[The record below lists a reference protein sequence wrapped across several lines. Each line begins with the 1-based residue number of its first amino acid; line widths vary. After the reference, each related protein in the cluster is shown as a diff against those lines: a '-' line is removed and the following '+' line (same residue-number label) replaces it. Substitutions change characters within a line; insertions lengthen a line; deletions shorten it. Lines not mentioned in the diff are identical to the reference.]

1 MADAV
6 QLRLLGVPVTIDPT
20 FFLLAILLGLGE
32 GRGAAALLTWV
43 VVVLVSVLGHELGH
57 AMALRGFG
65 SGSRIHL
72 HAMGGLTAPTGP
84 AAPSARQHVVVSLA
98 GPVPGILVGSLLLAV
113 TPGGTPDSLVD
124 WVLRDLA
131 LVNLG
136 WGVLN
141 LMPVLPLD
149 GGQVLAGLFAARNR
163 SLAPAVIASA
173 VIGGGLAVTGFVAGQ
188 WWLGAL
194 FGFLAV
200 SNASA
205 LVRARRER
213 ADSPGAVLAEG
224 YEALE
229 KGATMAAANRA
240 REALA
245 GATTAADRDGA
256 VNLLMWVHLLGGD
269 VDAAAEVTRQNPPWD
284 PMASLLHPQVV
295 RAAGDAD
302 AAVALLQRTFDAH
315 PGDATRTQ
323 LARGLV
329 ELGRLDDAV
338 TLVDG
343 GRAPYLDTRSA
354 AVVGAGLFRAG
365 RYGEAAQLGE
375 ASFER
380 SIDKAMAYNVACAWV
395 RDGRPDD
402 ALAWLHRAVDAGY
415 ANLAELDRDPNLAD
429 LRGAPEFDALRGR
442 LTKEP

>member
-20 FFLLAILLGLGE
+20 FFLLVLLLGLGE

-43 VVVLVSVLGHELGH
+43 VVVLVSVLAHEFGHS
-57 AMALRGFG
+57 MALRGFG

-84 AAPSARQHVVVSLA
+84 AAPSPRQHVVVSLA
-98 GPVPGILVGSLLLAV
+98 GPVPGIIVGFLLLAV

-124 WVLRDLA
+124 WVVRDLA

-149 GGQVLAGLFAARNR
+149 GGQVLAGLFATR
-163 SLAPAVIASA
+163 SRSTAPAVVASV
-173 VIGGGLAVTGFVAGQ
+173 VIGGGLAVAGFVAGQ
-188 WWLGAL
+188 WWLGAV

-200 SNASA
+200 SNMSA
-205 LVRARRER
+205 LIKGRRAR
-213 ADSPGAVLAEG
+213 AASPSVVLAEG

-229 KGATMAAANRA
+229 KGATLAAANRA

-256 VNLLMWVHLLGGD
+256 VNLLMWVHLLAGD
-269 VDAAAEVTRQNPPWD
+269 VDAAAEVMRHNPPWD
-284 PMASLLHPQVV
+284 PMAALLQPPAV

-338 TLVDG
+338 NLVDS

-380 SIDKAMAYNVACAWV
+380 SIDKAMAYNVACAWA
-395 RDGRPDD
+395 REGRTED
-402 ALAWLHRAVDAGY
+402 ALAWLHRAIDAGF
-415 ANLAELDRDPNLAD
+415 ANLAELERDPNLAD
-429 LRGAPEFDALRGR
+429 LRGTPGFDALRAR